1 MWENYNKSRSHKDK
15 LLCLNYWLKSL
26 LTLAQAGNSL
36 RITAACHHS
45 KSISGSNIGAKLS
58 SFLLYLLQL
67 SHTWP
72 KVMSV
77 VVKDTSMGSHTPSR
91 DALIDK

>member
-1 MWENYNKSRSHKDK
+1 MWENHDKSRSHKDK

-26 LTLAQAGNSL
+26 LSTAQAGNPL
-36 RITAACHHS
+36 RITAACHHP
-45 KSISGSNIGAKLS
+45 KSISGSNNRAKIS
-58 SFLLYLLQL
+58 SFLLYLFQL

-77 VVKDTSMGSHTPSR
+77 VVKDTSMRSHTRSR